1 MQSQSLLKH
10 SRYIAKVLLRSCIY
24 CKMSYYYYLVGIQRM
39 TFFELQDGIRDK
51 ETTLNELQQKYE
63 QEKAFA
69 YNA

>member
-1 MQSQSLLKH
+1 MHLL
-10 SRYIAKVLLRSCIY
+10 YIKIL
-24 CKMSYYYYLVGIQRM
+24 YYYRVSIQRIR
-39 TFFELQDGIRDK
+39 FYELQDRLRDK

>member
-1 MQSQSLLKH
+1 MQNLSLLKR
-10 SRYIAKVLLRSCIY
+10 SRYMAKVVFRLNIIY
-24 CKMSYYYYLVGIQRM
+24 IELYYYLVGIQRM

>member
-10 SRYIAKVLLRSCIY
+10 SRYIDKVLLRSCMYYI
-24 CKMSYYYYLVGIQRM
+24 SLYYYLVGIQRIR
-39 TFFELQDGIRDK
+39 FYELQDRLRDK

>member
-1 MQSQSLLKH
+1 MK
-10 SRYIAKVLLRSCIY
+10 
-24 CKMSYYYYLVGIQRM
+24 
-39 TFFELQDGIRDK
+39 FFELQDGIRDK